1 MITIANSRGNWSEAL
16 KVVINY
22 KDGLIPVQM
31 LGSRSGQFRNPFYC
45 NNIQVGTFLIGINDI
60 QLLNA

>member
-1 MITIANSRGNWSEAL
+1 MITIANSLGNWSEAL

-31 LGSRSGQFRNPFYC
+31 LGSRSASSETHF
-45 NNIQVGTFLIGINDI
+45 IAITFKWELF
-60 QLLNA
+60 L